1 MSIKRK
7 AWINVI
13 MLLITFGVN
22 FLGASGFING
32 MSQADVSDKYNTL
45 ITPAGF
51 TFSIWSIIYTL
62 LLVSLILMAIKS
74 NQSYYKKTV
83 ELISVDIWLSLI
95 FNMLWIVSFSFE
107 WVGISTIFIF
117 IYLYFLTRIL
127 MKLKTINQDGQWLI
141 PVSFGLNA
149 GWLFIASVVNV
160 AAFLTQIEW
169 SGFGISD
176 NIWTGIIIVVA
187 TALAYI
193 VGEKIDNAAF
203 TLPIAWAFWGI
214 FSALQDKNVSTILLG
229 LSIIANV
236 VMILTAV
243 KIFMQNNNAVF
254 PKN

>member
-1 MSIKRK
+1 
-7 AWINVI
+7 
-13 MLLITFGVN
+13 
-22 FLGASGFING
+22 
-32 MSQADVSDKYNTL
+32 
-45 ITPAGF
+45 
-51 TFSIWSIIYTL
+51 
-62 LLVSLILMAIKS
+62 
-74 NQSYYKKTV
+74 
-83 ELISVDIWLSLI
+83 
-95 FNMLWIVSFSFE
+95 
-107 WVGISTIFIF
+107 
-117 IYLYFLTRIL
+117 
-127 MKLKTINQDGQWLI
+127 MKIKTINQDGQWLI